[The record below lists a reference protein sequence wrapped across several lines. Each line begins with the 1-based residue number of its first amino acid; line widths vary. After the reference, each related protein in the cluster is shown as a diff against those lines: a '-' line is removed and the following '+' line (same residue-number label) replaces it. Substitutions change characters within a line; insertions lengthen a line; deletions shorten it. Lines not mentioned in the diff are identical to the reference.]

1 MKSFYKPISKFPI
14 AKRDLSIEVKK
25 GLRYKEIEES
35 IWRSGRPY
43 LKSVRLFD
51 IYPKD
56 KLGLDDRSMAFSLTF
71 GADDKTLTNEIVNE
85 QVDNIVTNL
94 RNQLGVNLRGQQS

>member
-25 GLRYKEIEES
+25 GLRYKEIEET
-35 IWRSGRPY
+35 ILRSGRPY

>member
-25 GLRYKEIEES
+25 GLRYKEIEET
-35 IWRSGRPY
+35 ILRSGRPF

>member
-14 AKRDLSIEVKK
+14 AKRDISIEVKK
-25 GLRYKEIEES
+25 GLRYKEIEET
-35 IWRSGRPY
+35 ILRSGRPY

-85 QVDNIVTNL
+85 QVDNIITNL